1 MSVGDVK
8 NTIRMLTQ
16 DGMLDANDVKE
27 AFDSAGGKVNA
38 DEMNAI
44 KDAILSADNVS
55 INHDSFASGYNTTM
69 EAFNEAQGLGARM
82 PILGNQLV
90 KTETVEEA
98 KAVRGTSFGGTEI
111 PQAVQDLLAN
121 AYENGLEPFDVND
134 TKRNNETGEVKG
146 VYTNY
151 PSMSAPQ
158 GNMAFAHTEVTPQAL
173 RDDIEAT
180 DLEYNVMTSASELGP
195 GGQRITTIEYEKRT
209 GGTGNISAHY
219 DESGMHSDL
228 FARGRSGQK
237 WANNFAILSDGSI
250 HCLPA
255 ARRDGQSNVILTNP
269 ALARGK
275 RVLYMGHLD
284 VRGGVVQN
292 VEMSGRLCRM
302 AASGDQTFIDPVA
315 VLQAWGF
322 EMSDRLT
329 SAAENGG
336 GVQYSNTSDGVPVRD
351 LETGVIRSA
360 DTP

>member
-1 MSVGDVK
+1 MSVRDVK
-8 NTIRMLTQ
+8 NTIRTLTQ
-16 DGMLDANDVKE
+16 DGMLDANDVKQ
-27 AFDSAGGKVNA
+27 AFESAGGKVSA

-44 KDAILSADNVS
+44 KDAVLSADNVN
-55 INHDSFASGYNTTM
+55 INHDSFSNGYNTTL
-69 EAFNEAQGLGARM
+69 EAFNEAQSMGARM

-90 KTETVEEA
+90 KTETLDEA
-98 KAVRGTSFGGTEI
+98 TAIRGTSFAGSEI
-111 PQAVQDLLAN
+111 PQAVQDVLAK

-151 PSMSAPQ
+151 PSVSAPV
-158 GNMAFAHTEVTPQAL
+158 GNMAFSHTEITPKAL
-173 RDDIEAT
+173 QDDIDAV
-180 DLEYNVMTSASELGP
+180 DLEYNVMRPTSTLGP
-195 GGQRITTIEYEKRT
+195 GGQRISGIDYETRT

-219 DESGMHSDL
+219 DESGMHTDL
-228 FARGRSGQK
+228 FARGSSGQK

-250 HCLPA
+250 HALPA

-292 VEMSGRLCRM
+292 VEMSGRLCKM
-302 AASGDQTFIDPVA
+302 AANGDQKFIDPIA
-315 VLQAWGF
+315 ILQGWGF

-329 SAAENGG
+329 RSAENGG
-336 GVQYSNTSDGVPVRD
+336 GVQYSNTSDGTPVRNI
-351 LETGVIRSA
+351 ETGVIES
-360 DTP
+360 PN